1 MKNTEQ
7 QKRDYLYFNSFG
19 VLYQI
24 EKTKMETG
32 DLCNSCMQQAK
43 EDLQTIFNDN
53 IDTDHD
59 TLKKTVIEFLQGQL
73 KESGI
78 ENVKAKV
85 EA

>member
-19 VLYQI
+19 VLHQI
-24 EKTKMETG
+24 EATKIKTG
-32 DLCNSCMQQAK
+32 DLCRSCMQQAK

-59 TLKKTVIEFLQGQL
+59 TLKKTVVEFLQGKL
-73 KESGI
+73 KELGI

>member
-7 QKRDYLYFNSFG
+7 EKRDYLYFNSFG
-19 VLYQI
+19 VIHQI
-24 EKTKMETG
+24 EMTKIETG
-32 DLCNSCMQQAK
+32 NLCDSCMQKAK

-53 IDTDHD
+53 IDTDHN
-59 TLKKTVIEFLQGQL
+59 TLKKIVIEFLQGQL
-73 KESGI
+73 KELGV

>member
-7 QKRDYLYFNSFG
+7 QKRDYLYFNSFE

-24 EKTKMETG
+24 EKTKIETE
-32 DLCNSCMQQAK
+32 DLCESCMQQAK

-53 IDTDHD
+53 IDTDVN
-59 TLKKTVIEFLQGQL
+59 TLKKTVVEFLQGKL
-73 KESGI
+73 KELGV
-78 ENVKAKV
+78 ENVKATV